1 MLLYRS
7 GNIYCVG
14 YISYRWLHRHVYR
27 RFNDKFMGTQF
38 LLYNN
43 LKKHFWVEIPW
54 KNGITSFFKS
64 NHVPKSFIREKGKI
78 YFFFKEK

>member
-7 GNIYCVG
+7 GNIYSVG
-14 YISYRWLHRHVYR
+14 YISYRWLHVYR
-27 RFNDKFMGTQF
+27 KFNDKSMGTQF

-43 LKKHFWVEIPW
+43 LKEHFWVEIPS
-54 KNGITSFFKS
+54 KNGITLFL

-78 YFFFKEK
+78 KFFFFFFFFK